1 MTPLELDARANE
13 RRTLLIVI
21 AVALPAGIAAGLVG
35 LFGGLI
41 VALALLVGVSALMAG
56 WLWFTADVRVT
67 RLVGG
72 EAADPVRHARLINM
86 VDGVCSAV
94 GVSSPRLTVIEDAA
108 LNTLAAGRNP
118 RRAVLAVTSGLLQ
131 GLDPI
136 ELEGILAEQLVR
148 IRRRDILPLTV
159 ALPLGGLGLR
169 LVNAPPD
176 TAIDLAAVSVTRYP
190 PGLAAALETMSAG
203 GTALATNPKVLGPLW
218 LADPYPVPEGYEAV
232 ALAIRAEAL
241 REL

>member
-1 MTPLELDARANE
+1 MTPLDLDARTNE
-13 RRTLLIVI
+13 RRTLFIVV
-21 AVALPAGIAAGLVG
+21 AVALPAGLVAGLVG
-35 LFGGLI
+35 LFVGL
-41 VALALLVGVSALMAG
+41 VVSLALLVGVTALIAG
-56 WLWFTADVRVT
+56 WLWFTADVRVA

-72 EAADPVRHARLINM
+72 EAADPIRHARFVNM

-94 GVSSPRLTVIEDAA
+94 GVTSPRLLVIEDNA
-108 LNTLAAGRNP
+108 LNTLAAGRK
-118 RRAVLAVTSGLLQ
+118 RQRAILAVTSGLLE

-169 LVNAPPD
+169 LVNAPDD

-190 PGLAAALETMSAG
+190 PGLAAALETMNAG

-232 ALAIRAEAL
+232 ALVTRAEAL